1 MTLKTVEFEGKDIT
15 VKVESQLI
23 RGMLHR
29 KTAIQFSQGVYGIEN
44 VLLQSTATY
53 FQYMG
58 RYVQQTNWPAI
69 HWGDKEIL
77 IAKPDM
83 SGIDLIILEKVDL
96 RFINARI
103 HKSDPYQNSPFVVWR
118 FDYQEGPDTIRLV
131 YIEYKR
137 KKWSLIET
145 INEREVLYSKLCPGD
160 SEYIWIFRRSKKD
173 LAAEVWVYH
182 NRKRVKTYDIYNH
195 V

>member
-1 MTLKTVEFEGKDIT
+1 
-15 VKVESQLI
+15 
-23 RGMLHR
+23 
-29 KTAIQFSQGVYGIEN
+29 
-44 VLLQSTATY
+44 
-53 FQYMG
+53 
-58 RYVQQTNWPAI
+58 
-69 HWGDKEIL
+69 
-77 IAKPDM
+77 M

-118 FDYQEGPDTIRLV
+118 HDYQEGPDNIRLV

-160 SEYIWIFRRSKKD
+160 TEYIWIFRRSKKD

-182 NRKRVKTYDIYNH
+182 NRKRAKTFDIYNH
-195 V
+195 VWERDKDKEGSYI